1 MLQNDLMYCIFYI
14 SFNVFCYIR
23 DKLLINTCRLVY
35 NVFFC
40 SGRLLSGNYF
50 GIFFL
55 CFICS
60 FVWVRFLVV
69 EGRVLVGLDL
79 GFILCLVFLYVL
91 LRHTDGLR
99 PFFLCMG
106 IYEL

>member
-1 MLQNDLMYCIFYI
+1 MYWIFYI

-23 DKLLINTCRLVY
+23 DFLLINTCRLVY

-40 SGRLLSGNYF
+40 YGRLLSGNYF
-50 GIFFL
+50 GIFFIRFT
-55 CFICS
+55 CFIGS
-60 FVWVRFLVV
+60 RAWGEFLAVG
-69 EGRVLVGLDL
+69 GRVLVGLEL
-79 GFILCLVFLYVL
+79 GFILCLFFLYVL
-91 LRHTDGLR
+91 LRHIDRLT

>member
-1 MLQNDLMYCIFYI
+1 MLQNNLMYCIFYI

-40 SGRLLSGNYF
+40 SGQLLFGNYF

-55 CFICS
+55 CFIFS
-60 FVWVRFLVV
+60 FVWGLFLVV
-69 EGRVLVGLDL
+69 ACRVLVGLDL
-79 GFILCLVFLYVL
+79 GFILYLVFLYVL

-99 PFFLCMG
+99 PFFLCME